1 MDFFI
6 CSNYFRGYVDIKLN
20 WMKNL
25 TVLLW
30 ISLAL
35 AACQS
40 GTSENK
46 TPDPSLD
53 LASTAE
59 PATEEASQEVDLG
72 EKVFK
77 TYCLV
82 CHQANGAGV
91 PNLYP
96 PLSGTDWVNGDKERL
111 IGVVLNG
118 LQGPIEVD
126 GTTYNSIMVSHS
138 HLKDEEIAAVLT
150 YVRSNFGNDSGPITV
165 DEVAEV
171 RASQTSD

>member
-1 MDFFI
+1 
-6 CSNYFRGYVDIKLN
+6 
-20 WMKNL
+20 MKNL
-25 TVLLW
+25 IVLVW
-30 ISLAL
+30 ITLTL
-35 AACQS
+35 FACQS
-40 GTSENK
+40 GASENK

-53 LASTAE
+53 LASAAE
-59 PATEEASQEVDLG
+59 TVAEEVSQEVDLG

-96 PLSGTDWVNGDKERL
+96 PLSDTDWVNGDKERL
-111 IGVVLNG
+111 IDVVLNG
-118 LQGPIEVD
+118 LQGPIEID

-150 YVRSNFGNDSGPITV
+150 YVRSNFGNDSSPITV
-165 DEVAEV
+165 EEVADV
-171 RASQTSD
+171 RASE

>member
-1 MDFFI
+1 
-6 CSNYFRGYVDIKLN
+6 
-20 WMKNL
+20 MKHLILIIGVAL
-25 TVLLW
+25 TLV
-30 ISLAL
+30 
-35 AACQS
+35 ACQS
-40 GTSENK
+40 STSENN

-53 LASTAE
+53 LASAAN
-59 PATEEASQEVDLG
+59 PAAKEVSQEVDLG
-72 EKVFK
+72 EKVYK

-118 LQGPIEVD
+118 LQGPIEID

-150 YVRSNFGNDSGPITV
+150 YVRSNFGNDSGPITIE
-165 DEVAEV
+165 EVANV
-171 RASQTSD
+171 RESQTSE

>member
-1 MDFFI
+1 
-6 CSNYFRGYVDIKLN
+6 
-20 WMKNL
+20 MKNVLILAWIIL
-25 TVLLW
+25 TLV
-30 ISLAL
+30 
-35 AACQS
+35 ACQS

-53 LASTAE
+53 LASAVE
-59 PATEEASQEVDLG
+59 PAAAEASQEVDLG
-72 EKVFK
+72 EKIFK

-82 CHQANGAGV
+82 CHQTNGAGV

-118 LQGPIEVD
+118 LEGPIEID

-150 YVRSNFGNDSGPITV
+150 YVRSNFGNDSGPITAE
-165 DEVAEV
+165 EVATV
-171 RASQTSD
+171 RSSQSSE